1 MAHALGC
8 YYAPEHSRQ
17 QDRDY
22 IAALQPPVIRILD
35 PDVQQ
40 IVNMHALAPGAIL
53 LPRIW
58 SIDDN
63 NGQAVRDLMADPQG
77 TGRRHADQYRA
88 QLIDWYSQASLRGLT
103 MPPSERIMF
112 NAANEP
118 NQGGTPD
125 KIAAYSVA
133 FLNQCKI
140 NGVRA
145 AALCLGVGWPDNT
158 GPDTPVNWQPY
169 ADAGLVEAITR
180 GFHWLELHEYFYK
193 TGPQDGWRWLA
204 GRSLQCPFDVPILLG
219 EIGCDN
225 YVDKPRWDREG
236 GNRGWQGNVAP
247 DTYAEMIEYHIRNS
261 DKRVVAALPFI
272 TDYRNNEWQSF
283 DTAAA
288 HNALL
293 ARKDRMVPQH
303 AQTATTPPVTTL
315 LPSISTP
322 PTPAQ
327 AVAYIAAPSGANLR
341 NAPVDGN
348 VLVAVPYGEQ
358 IAIVGV
364 SDNAGWVRVRYGNH
378 EGWMASNLITLTEPQ
393 PAPTPPPVG
402 IPDFTPPPP
411 PTDTWQRSRAF
422 VAKWEG
428 GYQNVQND
436 AGNWTGCAVGKGE
449 LKGTKYGIS
458 ACSYPQL
465 DIQNLTMAEADAI
478 YFRDYWQKSG
488 AAALPWPLCL
498 LVFDTAVLHGVGTA
512 RQWQQEVGTDAFAF
526 AAKRLRVYTK
536 MSNWDFWGKAWVNR
550 VADLLEEMSK

>member
-17 QDRDY
+17 RDRDY

-303 AQTATTPPVTTL
+303 AQTATTPPVTTH

-322 PTPAQ
+322 PTPPTPPEPEPKQEVAVSIIDPLVGQTLIKVESGGQAFGPDGKLLIRFENHIFKGKLGNDTLYARHFQHGSPVWTGHRFRRSEGDPWWDVHTGTQASEYDAFLFAVTLNRWAAFESISMGLGQIMGFNARRVGFPSAEAMFKAFDANEANQVFAFINFFLSDPQLAQ
-327 AVAYIAAPSGANLR
+327 AVRSKDWRTIARLYNGP
-341 NAPVDGN
+341 GN
-348 VLVAVPYGEQ
+348 VNHVAP
-358 IAIVGV
+358 
-364 SDNAGWVRVRYGNH
+364 
-378 EGWMASNLITLTEPQ
+378 
-393 PAPTPPPVG
+393 
-402 IPDFTPPPP
+402 
-411 PTDTWQRSRAF
+411 
-422 VAKWEG
+422 
-428 GYQNVQND
+428 
-436 AGNWTGCAVGKGE
+436 
-449 LKGTKYGIS
+449 
-458 ACSYPQL
+458 
-465 DIQNLTMAEADAI
+465 
-478 YFRDYWQKSG
+478 
-488 AAALPWPLCL
+488 
-498 LVFDTAVLHGVGTA
+498 
-512 RQWQQEVGTDAFAF
+512 
-526 AAKRLRVYTK
+526 
-536 MSNWDFWGKAWVNR
+536 
-550 VADLLEEMSK
+550 LLESTYRELGGA